1 MATTEHV
8 GLMMTK
14 DASGNKKILYP
25 VTTPEAIEGVE
36 QLVGKSIAATLSA
49 SGWSGNKQTVSVAGM
64 TAFAEADV
72 GLAMSANAEQ
82 VTAAAG
88 AMLLATA
95 QAQNSIT
102 ITAFGTAPTVDIP
115 IMVRVRGVNA

>member
-36 QLVGKSIAATLSA
+36 QLVGKSVTATLDASA
-49 SGWSGNKQTVSVAGM
+49 WSDNKQTVAVAGM
-64 TAFAEADV
+64 TTSAEADV
-72 GLAMSANAEQ
+72 GLAMSATAEQ

-95 QAQNSIT
+95 QAQDTIT
-102 ITAFGTAPTVDIP
+102 VTAFGTVPTVDIP
-115 IMVRVRGVNA
+115 IIVRVRGVNA